1 MFMKLPFVM
10 KSIDGPSHGSAEGVK
25 KIIHLAPRN
34 GIGGVESAVRSME
47 KVKHDKIDFKVD
59 YIVRVVPN
67 ARPWKKWIAFIS
79 PMPLLS
85 AAKRVVF
92 DDTDVLIV
100 SLWRSA
106 IVGILVKC
114 LRPKIKLIIFIHSAT
129 DFHWL
134 DFIVTRLAMGFALEV
149 WADSDASLR
158 ERFPRL
164 DPEKCRVISFITR
177 RFEALPAHEARP
189 DFIFWGRIRAE
200 KGLDHALRIFA
211 EVMKQYPDARF
222 WIIGPDEG
230 LLQTTQQL
238 SKSMDLMDNV
248 FFLGPAT
255 LAELEVNAL
264 KATFYLQ
271 TSLYEGMAMSVV
283 EAMQMG
289 LVPIVT
295 PVGEIPSYC
304 SHSFNALIVKS
315 EKQIIEN
322 VRDLL
327 NSENRY
333 EILRKNAITTW
344 NDSPLY
350 AESVLQ
356 ACEKLLFD
364 HDATA

>member
-1 MFMKLPFVM
+1 MFKKLSFVI
-10 KSIDGPSHGSAEGVK
+10 KSIYRPGSGAAECVK

-59 YIVRVVPN
+59 YIVKVVAN
-67 ARPWKKWIAFIS
+67 ARPWQKWVAFIS
-79 PMPLLS
+79 PIPLLS
-85 AAKRVVF
+85 AVRRIIS

-114 LRPKIKLIIFIHSAT
+114 LRPKIKLVVFIHAAT
-129 DFHWL
+129 DVHWL
-134 DFIVTRLAMGFALEV
+134 DFIVTRLAMSFALEV
-149 WADSDASLR
+149 WTDSDASLR
-158 ERFPRL
+158 ERFPYL
-164 DPEKCRVISFITR
+164 DPKRCRVISFITR

-189 DFIFWGRIRAE
+189 DFIFWGRITAL

-211 EVMKQYPDARF
+211 EVVKHYSDARF

-238 SKSMDLMDNV
+238 SKSMGLMDNV

-255 LAELEVNAL
+255 SKELEANAL

-271 TSLYEGMAMSVV
+271 TSLSEGMAMSVV

-295 PVGEIPSYC
+295 PVGEIPAYC
-304 SHSFNALIVKS
+304 GHSFNALIVKS
-315 EKQIIEN
+315 DQQVVNN
-322 VRDLL
+322 VRGLL
-327 NSENRY
+327 DCDKKYQNIRQ
-333 EILRKNAITTW
+333 NAIATW
-344 NDSPLY
+344 KDAPLY
-350 AESVLQ
+350 ADSVLQ
-356 ACEKLLFD
+356 SCEELFVEQK
-364 HDATA
+364 TRE